1 MFCWGRCENGQ
12 LGLGGVTDLEI
23 NCPQAVTSEIP
34 ITNDQ
39 SVQDVKTGDSHSV
52 ILTSDGKVL
61 SCGSNEYGQ
70 VSFDFV
76 FRILMTSFFVSFSL
90 VTKA

>member
-1 MFCWGRCENGQ
+1 MFCWGQCEHGQ

-23 NCPQAVTSEIP
+23 NCPKAVTSEIP

-39 SVQDVKTGDSHSV
+39 LVNDVKTGDSHSV
-52 ILTSDGKVL
+52 ILTNDGKVL

-70 VSFDFV
+70 VSFDVV
-76 FRILMTSFFVSFSL
+76 FRLRKSNIFTSFSL